1 MPTSEPSPSAGTVSI
16 MITLRIRGFYAAAVT
31 SLFRQYP
38 HVCEV
43 VQPDD
48 EIQARLSQA
57 WRMDSPDITINDQP
71 EARGNRDT
79 LRVAGPTDAVE
90 QVLQLLQERCFD
102 VFIRRGESSQL
113 GATYMG
119 LVGAVS
125 RVRRRAVVYMGEQR
139 AGILPLR
146 YDDREL
152 RVGSYIPVRIEAL
165 TTDGDDRPQLSTV
178 VTVPGQYAVLTSSPS
193 VKLSKQISD
202 DAIRERLQQL
212 GEAQPTGE
220 WGILWRTAA
229 QHADEQVLVQEIAH
243 LTQAARDL
251 QARIAATTTVGYIHG
266 GDMVAQVLLPG
277 YSKAV
282 CDILRAEIMPTLPG
296 HHKYQAQRDIYGA
309 IVDAL
314 EKELPPEVLRTRT
327 ASLNVLSSLDA
338 MQLPIHNQ
346 LRFLVRDLDGRVAQA
361 GEGERLAYDLDAGWV
376 DVRETLGRP
385 ESYPPDLQLEQQ
397 PGDYSVTRFQEDSWS
412 YITRFYGR
420 DGTWKG
426 DYASITMPMA
436 IFSDQLHLVNL
447 HVTGKYSPS
456 QPPVLTGL
464 EALQDLH
471 RQRVVGAALVHKVQA
486 EGEALLQH
494 WHAAAALQEGLPH

>member
-1 MPTSEPSPSAGTVSI
+1 
-16 MITLRIRGFYAAAVT
+16 MITLRIRGLYAAALT

-48 EIQARLSQA
+48 EIQVRLNQA
-57 WRMDSPDITINDQP
+57 WRMDSPDVTLDDHP
-71 EARGNRDT
+71 DARGSRDT
-79 LRVAGPTDAVE
+79 IRVAGPADAVE
-90 QVLQLLQERCFD
+90 QILQLLQEHCFD
-102 VFIRRGESSQL
+102 SLIRRESSQV

-119 LVGAVS
+119 LVGVVS

-139 AGILPLR
+139 AGILSLR
-146 YDDREL
+146 YDDRDL
-152 RVGSYIPVRIEAL
+152 RVGSYLPVRIEAL
-165 TTDGDDRPQLSTV
+165 STDGDDRPQLSTV

-202 DAIRERLQQL
+202 TETRERLQLL
-212 GEAQPTGE
+212 GDAQATGG

-229 QHADEQVLVQEIAH
+229 QHADEQVLAQEISH
-243 LTQAARDL
+243 LTQVAQDL
-251 QARIAATTTVGYIHG
+251 QARISATTTVGYICG
-266 GDMVAQVLLPG
+266 GEMVAHVLLPG
-277 YSKAV
+277 QSKAV
-282 CDILRAEIMPTLPG
+282 CDTFRAEILPTLLG
-296 HHKYQAQRDIYGA
+296 HHKYKAQGDVYGA

-338 MQLPIHNQ
+338 MQLPIHTQ
-346 LRFLVRDLDGRVAQA
+346 LRFLVRDLDGRVAEA
-361 GEGERLAYDLDAGWV
+361 GEGQRLTYDLDAGWV

-426 DYASITMPMA
+426 DYASITMPLA

-456 QPPVLTGL
+456 QLPVLTGL
-464 EALQDLH
+464 EALQDLQ
-471 RQRVVGAALVHKVQA
+471 RQRVVSAALVHKVQA
-486 EGEALLQH
+486 EGETLLQH
-494 WHAAAALQEGLPH
+494 WHAAAAPQEELPH